1 MSVFAYNRFVSVLAL
16 FALAGAIGLVV
27 ARFAAPSAVRQL
39 RPAALWLAF
48 VVALTTTTGSLI
60 YSEVYYFEPCRLC
73 WYQRI
78 AMYPLALILGIAAF
92 RRDAG
97 VRRYVVPVATIGL
110 LIAAYH
116 YLIETFPG
124 LDAGACG
131 TGVPCTARYVEEFG
145 FISIAFMAFCG
156 FAAIISLLTV
166 SYRGVKDA

>member
-16 FALAGAIGLVV
+16 FALAGAVGLVV
-27 ARFAAPSAVRQL
+27 ARVAAPTVVRQL

-48 VVALTTTTGSLI
+48 LVALASTAGSLI
-60 YSEVYYFEPCRLC
+60 YSEMYHFEPCRLC

-92 RRDAG
+92 RRDAAA
-97 VRRYVVPVATIGL
+97 RRYVVPLATAGL
-110 LIAAYH
+110 AVAAYH
-116 YLIETFPG
+116 YLIEWYPG
-124 LDAGACG
+124 LDSGACG

-145 FISIAFMAFCG
+145 FVSIAFMALSG

-166 SYRGVKDA
+166 TYPGVEKE

>member
-27 ARFAAPSAVRQL
+27 ARVAAPATLRQL

-48 VVALTTTTGSLI
+48 VVALTTTAGSLI
-60 YSEVYYFEPCRLC
+60 YSEVYQFEPCRLC

-92 RRDAG
+92 RRDSA
-97 VRRYVVPVATIGL
+97 VRRYVVPVAGVGL

-116 YLIETFPG
+116 YVIEWYPG
-124 LDAGACG
+124 LDSGACG

-145 FISIAFMAFCG
+145 FISIAFMAICG

-166 SYRGVKDA
+166 PYRGVKDE